1 VKKPLLLCSDWKPA
15 FKDRCIIV
23 MEYLLPEGS
32 SYEMD
37 LRYRFAIL
45 FLFFL
50 FSAVYKPHIAVQ
62 HEEETAAHRAHHPS
76 ALTGGVSAPLAGGA
90 LAPLSVVPPPLAT
103 DRAVDQSLVKIT
115 PHSLQ
120 RIYQHQVTF

>member
-1 VKKPLLLCSDWKPA
+1 MENLWKEQ
-15 FKDRCIIV
+15 I
-23 MEYLLPEGS
+23 
-32 SYEMD
+32 YEMD

-45 FLFFL
+45 FLFF
-50 FSAVYKPHIAVQ
+50 FISAVYKPHLAIQ
-62 HEEETAAHRAHHPS
+62 HEEETAALRAIHPA
-76 ALTGGVSAPLAGGA
+76 ALTGGVSAPLAGGSY
-90 LAPLSVVPPPLAT
+90 APLSVVPHPRAT

>member
-1 VKKPLLLCSDWKPA
+1 MYHCDGKLLEVANLRKGSA
-15 FKDRCIIV
+15 
-23 MEYLLPEGS
+23 LPIF
-32 SYEMD
+32 Y
-37 LRYRFAIL
+37 
-45 FLFFL
+45 L
-50 FSAVYKPHIAVQ
+50 FSAVYKPHLAIQ
-62 HEEETAAHRAHHPS
+62 HEEETAAIHPS

-90 LAPLSVVPPPLAT
+90 LAPLIGVQHPRAT

>member
-1 VKKPLLLCSDWKPA
+1 
-15 FKDRCIIV
+15 
-23 MEYLLPEGS
+23 M
-32 SYEMD
+32 
-37 LRYRFAIL
+37 
-45 FLFFL
+45 
-50 FSAVYKPHIAVQ
+50 YKPHLAIQ
-62 HEEETAAHRAHHPS
+62 HEEETAALRAAIHPP

-90 LAPLSVVPPPLAT
+90 LAPLSVVPHPVDT